1 MLARLIY
8 VSEAADALNLPAVE
22 AILQQ
27 ARQKNRLR
35 DISGMLLFDAKA
47 FLQVIEG
54 DPQKLTDL
62 YGRIAQD
69 TRHWR
74 LKLIEFTAIAERRFG
89 AWAMDFA
96 GGGSSNREVF
106 LRYSSGSSF
115 LPYELSA
122 GSALAILTAL
132 AGNRVETHTP
142 TAAASELAL
151 QAA

>member
-8 VSEAADALNLPAVE
+8 VSEATDALNLPAVE

-69 TRHWR
+69 TRHRR
-74 LKLIEFTAIAERRFG
+74 LKLLEFTAISERRFG

-96 GGGSSNREVF
+96 GAGSSNREVF
-106 LRYSSGSSF
+106 LRYSAASSF
-115 LPYELSA
+115 QPYELNA
-122 GSALAILTAL
+122 GNALAILEAL
-132 AGNRVETHTP
+132 AGQQGGPASPVGNPTTP
-142 TAAASELAL
+142 AS
-151 QAA
+151 